1 MSFLVSVFVVF
12 ILEVVNAFL
21 FQVGLID
28 VRGFFLRDVA
38 KRRRVIFLIV
48 IFIVLFILLSCI
60 GFSDWVFRLF

>member
-60 GFSDWVFRLF
+60 GFSD